1 MTQLLGTKDDRAI
14 LHRNAHSRDRV
25 AVAKCS
31 DLKYN
36 RSRLA
41 SRHTSPLGTTKR
53 RPGTTSGAPGESH
66 NSVAALF
73 TLGSSI
79 WREELPVLAFPQ
91 FRGGKRTARFSFGL
105 RPLQI
110 VLAFIARTVYRRKIR
125 VGKQRTHNRRSAI
138 LAPCSYVR
146 VHANRLPT
154 HRIPATRR
162 TNPSVSLFAMR

>member
-1 MTQLLGTKDDRAI
+1 M
-14 LHRNAHSRDRV
+14 
-25 AVAKCS
+25 
-31 DLKYN
+31 
-36 RSRLA
+36 
-41 SRHTSPLGTTKR
+41 
-53 RPGTTSGAPGESH
+53 
-66 NSVAALF
+66 
-73 TLGSSI
+73 
-79 WREELPVLAFPQ
+79 PVLAFPQ

-162 TNPSVSLFAMR
+162 TNPSVSLFAMWQVSVSPCQSRISTANRGEHDIRETQCSCPIAHGRDGAHRAVPRHKACQAQLGARACPARASWPSYSPS